1 MATITETLHSESTQ
15 ASTFPLQTKAPVVQK
30 PKADFTMTT
39 ITLDELR
46 LNEVLV
52 EMKYSGIRRIDLVPQ
67 QGLLPMVVYPAIL
80 VMKALA
86 SSERLAQA

>member
-1 MATITETLHSESTQ
+1 M
-15 ASTFPLQTKAPVVQK
+15 QK

-52 EMKYSGIRRIDLVPQ
+52 EMKYSGIRRIVRSHTSTFFGQLIAVQDLVPQ